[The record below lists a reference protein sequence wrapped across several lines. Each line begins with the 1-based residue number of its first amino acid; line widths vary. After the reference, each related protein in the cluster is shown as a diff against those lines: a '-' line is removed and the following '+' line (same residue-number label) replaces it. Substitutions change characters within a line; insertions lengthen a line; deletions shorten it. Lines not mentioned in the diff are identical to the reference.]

1 MTKLI
6 RPILLG
12 LAAAIAATPA
22 LAEWKQSPAVKELYE
37 KAKKEGEVV
46 MWGTNGREVDWIPAA
61 FAAEWPGIKVNV
73 LGDNDIAPKI
83 IAETRA
89 GRHEVDVYWCSITC
103 AAPVVQRD
111 LATAIDWSMFGVT
124 KDNTAFDGKMG
135 YTNNIV
141 YVIAYDTTKMKEADI
156 PTTWDKLLDPKYK
169 DKMTASLFLMPR
181 LVSALS
187 IKWGKDKALDFAR
200 HLAADTGVLLTRAPR
215 ESILQSGERV
225 MAVGEVD
232 TLPKL
237 WAQSGMKVKYVIPSP
252 VVLGQF
258 GSTVLTKAP
267 HPNAARLLA
276 GWLASKEGK
285 AARTRGNLED
295 DYRPGSDNPEAKQIY
310 ASGVPV
316 IEDTVEQMTERAAL
330 YKPAADILTGQA
342 K

>member
-6 RPILLG
+6 RPALLG
-12 LAAAIAATPA
+12 LAVALAATSA
-22 LAEWKQSPAVKELYE
+22 FAADWKQSPAVKQLYD
-37 KAKKEGEVV
+37 KAKKEGEV
-46 MWGTNGREVDWIPAA
+46 MIWGPNGREVDWIPKA

-89 GRHEVDVYWCSITC
+89 GRHEVDVYWCSVTC
-103 AAPVVQRD
+103 VAPIVQRK
-111 LATAIDWSMFGVT
+111 LPTKIDWSMFGVT
-124 KDNTAFDGKMG
+124 KDNTAFGGEMG
-135 YTNNIV
+135 FTNNIV
-141 YVIAYDTTKMKEADI
+141 YVVAYDSKKWTAADM
-156 PTTWDKLLDPKYK
+156 PKTWDQLLDPKYK
-169 DKMTASLFLMPR
+169 DKMTGSLFLMPR

-187 IKWGKDKALDFAR
+187 LKWGQEKALDFAR
-200 HLAADTGVLLTRAPR
+200 KLKDTGILLTRAPR
-215 ESILQSGERV
+215 ESILQSGERSI
-225 MAVGEVD
+225 AAGEVD
-232 TLPKL
+232 VLPKL
-237 WAQSGMKVKYVIPSP
+237 WARGGMAVKYVIPSP

-258 GSTVLTKAP
+258 GSAVLDKAP

-285 AARTRGNLED
+285 AARERDNLEV
-295 DYRPGSDNPEAKQIY
+295 DYRPGSDNAEAKAIY

-316 IEDTVEQMTERAAL
+316 IEDTVEDMKARAAL